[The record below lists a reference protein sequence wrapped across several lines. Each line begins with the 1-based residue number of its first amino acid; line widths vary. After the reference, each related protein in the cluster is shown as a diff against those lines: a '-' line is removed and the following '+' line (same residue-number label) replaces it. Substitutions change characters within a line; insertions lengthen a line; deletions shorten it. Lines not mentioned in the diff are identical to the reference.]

1 MDKKFRLQILRR
13 IDDGVEETLF
23 ARSILE
29 IEELV
34 DKYFYTDGELNLRN
48 IKCYYQIAQ
57 LNDDGE
63 YVVYRWEV

>member
-1 MDKKFRLQILRR
+1 MDKKFRLQIIRR
-13 IDDGVEETLF
+13 DDDSVEETQF

-48 IKCYYQIAQ
+48 IKYYYQIAR

-63 YVVYRWEV
+63 YVAYIVEV